1 MFCRHHFNPQ
11 GLRGLKVWEVS
22 HACSNTEWQAPLM
35 PGSSLALTTASLQI
49 LHMPLWDL
57 MCHEGLWTGN
67 WQALNG
73 KFPQSWGVHQ
83 LWRLEPYHAWQA
95 LLDSAQCRPS
105 PLRVSLLYVP
115 STASA
120 SLVEKLQYS
129 SEQSPSYG
137 LPLLL
142 EGGKS
147 RISEETMAVKVVPPR
162 SKPQSLW
169 LNLGGLFH
177 K

>member
-83 LWRLEPYHAWQA
+83 LWRLET
-95 LLDSAQCRPS
+95 LLCLAGPFRFCAMQTLATPRISFIC
-105 PLRVSLLYVP
+105 SLNSICLLGRKVAVFIWTEP
-115 STASA
+115 QLWPPSA
-120 SLVEKLQYS
+120 SRRGQIKDKWGDNGS
-129 SEQSPSYG
+129 
-137 LPLLL
+137 
-142 EGGKS
+142 EGGS
-147 RISEETMAVKVVPPR
+147 STEQTP
-162 SKPQSLW
+162 KPVAESGW
-169 LNLGGLFH
+169 PVS
-177 K
+177 